1 MNQLTDDD
9 LKGHVFVIGSTGSG
23 KSNFLL
29 YTMNYIA
36 KRGDSAVIF
45 IDPHGEAS
53 LDLARMETVKLFD
66 PYYLPFA
73 LNPLELGP
81 YESKEERK
89 LLIQTRVGELL
100 ITMADFFG
108 VTVDQAPR
116 LIWILRGGLY
126 FLYSITDTPTFLDL
140 YYLLTDILSM
150 ESDDVA
156 ALFSSVGI
164 DDEIIQRTL
173 SAISKLEAAA
183 FTAVLNRISNFVM
196 PSGSLTSRTFCTRK
210 STVPFEEL
218 LKPGSVSAFR
228 MSKFQLPD
236 DFRKMATNTLIMD
249 IYFAVQRRM
258 KALERAGTGAITPVY
273 MVIDEFQNVAELGIL
288 QTILS
293 EARKFG
299 LYLIVAHQNVSQVK
313 EELFK
318 SFVGNT
324 GMLVS
329 FRVGP
334 EDAAE
339 MAKAMGNR
347 DLANTLVAL
356 PNWVCVVR
364 RNPVGG
370 GGLSEI
376 FLLRMPKV
384 PGPSKST
391 EAVFEEA
398 RRAPWGGAEE
408 DRHVSYRDAIESEM
422 GMKGRPELSPARWM
436 ILTTLAMRG
445 PQWKYKDLMWKLYHE
460 YGWDE
465 SVTLSSINYLVD
477 LGLVKASRQ
486 GDDVFYE
493 AAHPAVDKYFQS
505 DIKGPRAG
513 GPVHQAIIRRLLR
526 RYWETGYWCKVDDG
540 SFVEDRPD
548 ILLFRPLITQSYW
561 KGERKAIREPARWD
575 YSNVTAVEVETML
588 GHRSQIK
595 HNLEKNRVYSAVTFV
610 TDSDG
615 HAERLKEILGEGS
628 YTVLVENI
636 GEVEEEAPDDLDSFL
651 VGLVKDGWPGMTAAA
666 ERAHVN
672 RRTVQR
678 HMDGLIRL
686 GVIAQ
691 NEEDKYHMNPIKQ
704 EQPRASIAEP

>member
-9 LKGHVFVIGSTGSG
+9 LKGHVFVLGSTGAG
-23 KSNFLL
+23 KTNFLL
-29 YTMNYIA
+29 YTMNHIA
-36 KRGDSAVIF
+36 KNMDAAVIF

-53 LDLARMETVKLFD
+53 LDLARMEPNVKVFD

-196 PSGSLTSRTFCTRK
+196 PSGSLTSRTFCSRK

-258 KALERAGTGAITPVY
+258 KAVEHTGAGAITPVY
-273 MVIDEFQNVAELGIL
+273 LIIDEFQNVAELDIL

-299 LYLIVAHQNVSQVK
+299 LFLVVAHQNVSQVK
-313 EELFK
+313 EDLFK

-324 GMLVS
+324 GLLVS

-339 MAKAMGNR
+339 IAKAMGNSE
-347 DLANTLVAL
+347 LANVLVSL
-356 PNWVCVVR
+356 PNWVCIVR
-364 RNPVGG
+364 RNPIGG
-370 GGLSEI
+370 GGLSNI
-376 FLLRMPKV
+376 FLLHMPKA
-384 PGPSKST
+384 PPPIKSA
-391 EAVFEEA
+391 EAVFEEI
-398 RRAPWGGAEE
+398 RKAPWGGAEE
-408 DRHVSYRDAIESEM
+408 DRHVSYREAIESEM
-422 GMKGRPELSPARWM
+422 GMKGRPGLSPARWT
-436 ILTTLAMRG
+436 ILCTLVMKG
-445 PQWKYKDLMWKLYHE
+445 PQWKYKDLMWKLFHE

-465 SVTLSSINYLVD
+465 SVTLSSLNYLMD
-477 LGLVKASRQ
+477 MGLVKSSR
-486 GDDVFYE
+486 GVEDTYYE
-493 AAHPAVDKYFQS
+493 AVHPAVEKYFQS
-505 DIKGPRAG
+505 EVKGPRAG
-513 GPVHQAIIRRLLR
+513 GPVHQAIIRKLLR
-526 RYWETGYWCKVDDG
+526 QYWEKGYWCTVDDG
-540 SFVEDRPD
+540 SLKGDMPD
-548 ILLFRPLITQSYW
+548 ILVFKPLITHTDW
-561 KGERKAIREPARWD
+561 KDERKAIREPTKWD
-575 YSNVTAVEVETML
+575 YSNITAVEVETML
-588 GHRSQIK
+588 GGHSEQIR
-595 HNLEKNRVYSAVTFV
+595 HNLEKNKIYSNVVFV
-610 TDSDG
+610 TDSDA
-615 HAERLKEILGEGS
+615 HAERLKEILGKSSG
-628 YTVLVENI
+628 YTVTVENV
-636 GEVEEEAPDDLDSFL
+636 GKVEEEDEPEDLDATL
-651 VGLVKDGWPGMTAAA
+651 VNLVKTGWPGVTAAA
-666 ERAHVN
+666 EQTHVS
-672 RRTVQR
+672 RRTIQR
-678 HMDGLIRL
+678 HMAGLVAL
-686 GVIAQ
+686 GVIKQ
-691 NEEDKYHMNPIKQ
+691 DGEGKY
-704 EQPRASIAEP
+704 SI